1 MDLYILDAI
10 SSPPS
15 RIVKT
20 MSLDTDQGIVFF
32 LVEKVGPQKKNR
44 KKKKRRRK
52 SQLLWPLR
60 FVPAAMGSARTPLG
74 PIYEHGS

>member
-20 MSLDTDQGIVFF
+20 MSLDTDQGIVFSGRKSRAS
-32 LVEKVGPQKKNR
+32 ER
-44 KKKKRRRK
+44 KKKKEK
-52 SQLLWPLR
+52 EKKKKPTTM
-60 FVPAAMGSARTPLG
+60 AN
-74 PIYEHGS
+74 

>member
-10 SSPPS
+10 SSPQS

-20 MSLDTDQGIVFF
+20 MSLDTDQGIVFSGRKSRAS
-32 LVEKVGPQKKNR
+32 ER

>member
-20 MSLDTDQGIVFF
+20 MSLDTDQGIVFSGRKSRAS
-32 LVEKVGPQKKNR
+32 ER
-44 KKKKRRRK
+44 KKKKEREK
-52 SQLLWPLR
+52 KKKPTTM
-60 FVPAAMGSARTPLG
+60 AT
-74 PIYEHGS
+74 